1 VENAKKP
8 GDSSTPVAPAQNTDG
23 PTVMVPL
30 KDLMAGAK
38 SSATPPVDE
47 EGATTTIDLK
57 QVLGADLEKARAE
70 ILAKLDRGGAAK
82 SAPVPDAVAE
92 QPDLV
97 SQKTLQS
104 EPIPALPEPAPQAA
118 PPVPEQSPQAAY
130 SGDATIV
137 SADLARPQAPAPPV
151 TPAPVD
157 AGDATVVDMMIP
169 SAPAAAAPSAP
180 TADVDATVI
189 GAALP
194 PPPKP
199 AAPPKA
205 APAAGGF
212 WGNAAPGGSGAKA
225 PAPKPAASSGAS
237 AAAVP
242 PNPTAPPPAP
252 PAPKAAA
259 PVPPPPAAAKP
270 APPPAPAA
278 APVQVPAP
286 VPAAAATVSPQPDA
300 AASGGSRAVRL
311 IVWLVIIIGAIAAG
325 AYFMLK
331 DYQFEETAVV
341 NVTPAPV
348 AEEPV
353 AAPPPTVPPLAEFS
367 GGLTSTTPAI
377 LAQQV
382 ADVPAEPQVAPTATS
397 TATPA
402 PRPVRRQ
409 TAPASRAAVR
419 EVAPEEPAA
428 PQEQTPPPPP
438 PAAEGDL
445 VHIDQPGV
453 TPPRLTTDE
462 PARYPVRARMA
473 GAKGTVTLS
482 LLIDQ
487 QGRVAEA
494 TVARSAG
501 NDLLDNSAILA
512 AKKSVYSPA
521 MKDGVRVRVWI
532 SRDYTFQP

>member
-8 GDSSTPVAPAQNTDG
+8 GDSNTPVASVQNSDG

-57 QVLGADLEKARAE
+57 QVLGADLQKARAE
-70 ILAKLDRGGAAK
+70 ILARLDSGGAAP
-82 SAPVPDAVAE
+82 APARPASEPGAAAE
-92 QPDLV
+92 QPDIL

-104 EPIPALPEPAPQAA
+104 EPIPALPEPQTT
-118 PPVPEQSPQAAY
+118 PPVPAPTAEAAY

-137 SADLARPQAPAPPV
+137 STDLARPQSPSPPLPPAPM
-151 TPAPVD
+151 D
-157 AGDATVVDMMIP
+157 AGDATVVDMKIP
-169 SAPAAAAPSAP
+169 SAPAAAASVPL
-180 TADVDATVI
+180 ADVDATVI

-199 AAPPKA
+199 AAAPKP

-212 WGNAAPGGSGAKA
+212 WGNAPGGAGAKA
-225 PAPKPAASSGAS
+225 PGPTAAPPNASAAPVPPKPAA
-237 AAAVP
+237 
-242 PNPTAPPPAP
+242 PPPAPP

-259 PVPPPPAAAKP
+259 PVPPPPAAKP
-270 APPPAPAA
+270 TPPPAPAA

-286 VPAAAATVSPQPDA
+286 VVPAPATVSPQPDA
-300 AASGGSRAVRL
+300 AASGGSRALRL

-331 DYQFEETAVV
+331 DYEFEDAAVV

-348 AEEPV
+348 AEEQPV
-353 AAPPPTVPPLAEFS
+353 DVPPPTVPPLAEFS
-367 GGLTSTTPAI
+367 GGLTSTTPVV
-377 LAQQV
+377 LAQ
-382 ADVPAEPQVAPTATS
+382 VPVEPQVAPPAAATS
-397 TATPA
+397 DPA
-402 PRPVRRQ
+402 PRPARKQSTPSPR
-409 TAPASRAAVR
+409 AVR
-419 EVAPEEPAA
+419 EVAPEEPVA
-428 PQEQTPPPPP
+428 PQEQTPPAPP

-482 LLIDQ
+482 LLIDH

-521 MKDGVRVRVWI
+521 MKDGARVRVWI